1 MILGTG
7 IDLSSI
13 GRIKSALDRSGD
25 AFLRRVFTEQERR
38 YAMAHREPERPLA
51 ARFAAK
57 EAAIKALGGW
67 APTMS
72 WHDMEI
78 IRAAEGPPALILHG
92 GARRRADEMGVRA
105 IHVSLTHEEDMAAA
119 VVVLEG

>member
-13 GRIKSALDRSGD
+13 GRIKAALERSGD
-25 AFLRRVFTEQERR
+25 AFLRRVFTAAERQ
-38 YAMAHREPERPLA
+38 YALAHREPERPLA

-72 WHDMEI
+72 WQDMEI
-78 IRAAEGPPALILHG
+78 LRAAEGPPVLLLHG
-92 GARRRADEMGVRA
+92 GARARADAMGVRA
-105 IHVSLTHEEDMAAA
+105 IHVSLTHEADMAAA
-119 VVVLEG
+119 MVVLED